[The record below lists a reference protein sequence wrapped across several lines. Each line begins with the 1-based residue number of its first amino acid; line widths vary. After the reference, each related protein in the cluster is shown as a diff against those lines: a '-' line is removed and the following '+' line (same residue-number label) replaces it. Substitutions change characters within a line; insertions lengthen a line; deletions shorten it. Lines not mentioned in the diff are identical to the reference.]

1 MVYRAGHVRGDMAKP
16 GVHNSDANLRE
27 IIFTIF
33 ASDSRFSSSDLRVGV
48 LNGIVHLAGKVNTM
62 ADRDAVE
69 QLARQ
74 VSGIRGVVNRID
86 TLGAPSPS
94 RIIDL
99 DFINEKER
107 RIGS

>member
-1 MVYRAGHVRGDMAKP
+1 MVYRAGLLQGDMAQP
-16 GVHNSDANLRE
+16 GVNSSDANLRE
-27 IIFTIF
+27 VILSIF
-33 ASDSRFSSSDLRVGV
+33 ASDNRFSSTNLRVGV

-62 ADRDAVE
+62 ADRDALE